1 MMINNIQVEDLVDDA
16 ADFTLEKKRKF
27 IANCNSLVVEGN
39 NIVHK
44 MFRTI
49 RSDVFSAD
57 ISSYPQIVLDYPV
70 ASTLFVQLDGISF
83 ICHVLSGLAC
93 DVVSW
98 KGPYSLIDRGNK
110 DSHL

>member
-39 NIVHK
+39 DIVHK

-49 RSDVFSAD
+49 KSDVFSAD

-93 DVVSW
+93 DVVS
-98 KGPYSLIDRGNK
+98 
-110 DSHL
+110 